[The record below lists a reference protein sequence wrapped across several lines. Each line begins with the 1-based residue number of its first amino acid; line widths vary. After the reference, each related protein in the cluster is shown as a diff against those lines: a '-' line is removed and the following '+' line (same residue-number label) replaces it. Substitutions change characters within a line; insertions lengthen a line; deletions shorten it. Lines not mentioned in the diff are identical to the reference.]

1 MKKIL
6 MVILDGFGV
15 RSEKEGNAILSAHMP
30 SFNYLLKNYPWTTLK
45 ASEKWVG
52 LPEGQFGNSEVGHTT
67 IGAGKVIKSKMNIIN
82 DALDDKTL
90 INDPKFV
97 KLINNAMSGSSL
109 HLMGLIS
116 DGRVHSD
123 IMYIKR
129 IITYLKSLDLG
140 NVYIHVIT
148 DGRDTRI
155 DSAYKYIKEIEDLI
169 SDKPNFKIVSI
180 SGRYYA
186 MDRDKNY
193 DRVEKYYNTV
203 VYGEGIKID
212 NISDYLSKSYSEKVY
227 DEFIVPALIN
237 EEGLI
242 KENDSLLWL
251 NFRPDR
257 AREILHALSDDDF
270 KPFKVKKLN
279 LTMLTFFPVEDN
291 LNIPYLY
298 PDVLGGGITLGKY
311 LSSLNMT
318 QARIAETEKYAHVT
332 YYFDGGYEG
341 KLKGADYFLLDS
353 LDVPTYDMKPEMR
366 AYDICDKVLE
376 SMDKGY
382 DFILVN
388 FANSDMVG
396 HTGNFK
402 ATVKALEDLDNC
414 LGKIINKLD
423 IDNYTMFL
431 LADHGNADYMID
443 DEGSPVTSHSIY
455 PVPFII
461 TDKSI
466 SLNPGSLADVAPT
479 MLCYLGLDIPS
490 EMKNSKVLI
499 GKIE

>member
-82 DALDDKTL
+82 DALDDKSL

-129 IITYLKSLDLG
+129 IITYLKSLELG

-148 DGRDTRI
+148 DGRDTKI

-203 VYGEGIKID
+203 VYGEGVKID
-212 NISDYLSKSYSEKVY
+212 NIGDYLSKSYSEKVY

-423 IDNYTMFL
+423 MDNYTMFL

-443 DEGSPVTSHSIY
+443 NEGSPVTSHSIY

-479 MLCYLGLDIPS
+479 VLCYLGLDIPS